1 MSKNRHSL
9 EQKIKACQ
17 EYIIGQKSA
26 LQLAGE
32 LSLGKGGEGTITT
45 WARMFTANGLSAFSE
60 SGKKHSYSKEL
71 KLKVVNEYLAGKASL
86 RDLAVKYNI
95 RDKKTIR
102 SWIMKYNSHIEL
114 KDYDPKQEVYMTDT
128 LKTTLE
134 ERIKIVKD
142 CLDHDRD
149 IKGTASKYGCK
160 YAQLYQWIRK
170 YEANGENALAD
181 KRGKRK
187 QETELSE
194 LEKAE
199 RKIAQLEREKEE
211 YRKKYELLKK
221 AEELERW

>member
-1 MSKNRHSL
+1 MSKNRYSM

-26 LQLAGE
+26 LQLAKE
-32 LSLGKGGEGTITT
+32 LDLGKGGESTITT
-45 WARMFTANGLSAFSE
+45 WARMFASNGPSAFSE

-71 KLKVVNEYLAGKASL
+71 KLKVVKEYLSGKASL
-86 RDLAVKYNI
+86 RDLTVKYNI

-102 SWIMKYNSHIEL
+102 SWIMNYNSHIEL
-114 KDYDPKQEVYMTDT
+114 KDYDPKPEAYMTDT

-134 ERIKIVKD
+134 DRIKIVKD
-142 CLDHDRD
+142 CLEHDRD
-149 IKGTASKYGCK
+149 VKSTAVKYGCK

-170 YEANGENALAD
+170 YEADGEEALID
-181 KRGKRK
+181 KRGKK
-187 QETELSE
+187 KLESELSE

-221 AEELERW
+221 AEDRERW

>member
-1 MSKNRHSL
+1 MSKNKYSL

-17 EYIIGQKSA
+17 EYITGQKSA
-26 LQLAGE
+26 LQLAEE
-32 LSLGKGGEGTITT
+32 LSMGKGGENTVST
-45 WARMFTANGLSAFSE
+45 WARMFIANGPSAFSE
-60 SGKKHSYSKEL
+60 SGEKRSYSKEL
-71 KLKVVNEYLAGKASL
+71 KIKVVNEYLTGKASL

-102 SWIMKYNSHIEL
+102 SWIMNYNSHIEL
-114 KDYDPKQEVYMTDT
+114 KDYDPKPEAYMTDT
-128 LKTTLE
+128 LKTTLD
-134 ERIKIVKD
+134 ERIKIVKA
-142 CLDHDRD
+142 CLEHDRD
-149 IKGTASKYGCK
+149 IKSTAVKYGCN

-170 YEANGENALAD
+170 YEANGEDALID
-181 KRGKRK
+181 KRGKKK

-221 AEELERW
+221 AEERERW